1 MLSSEERYARRLNQL
16 LRRAPETAVARDA
29 ARILRSLRGM
39 TLETAAATWG
49 FPDRTDLLGARDV
62 RRKTSEVAYRWAFDV
77 LTFGRVA
84 SGAMAGTGA
93 ISGAVCALAALYYDP
108 ESRQLL
114 RLPFDTVV
122 LLAGCD
128 HPLAGLYLPAIR
140 VRDAGYV
147 SFPPI

>member
-39 TLETAAATWG
+39 TFETAAATWG
-49 FPDRTDLLGARDV
+49 FPDPKARSLGDALRC
-62 RRKTSEVAYRWAFDV
+62 TNEVSYRWGIDV

-93 ISGAVCALAALYYDP
+93 ISGAGCALAAMYYDP
-108 ESRQLL
+108 DSRQLL

-128 HPLAGLYLPAIR
+128 HPLAGMYLPAIR
-140 VRDAGYV
+140 ARDAGYV
-147 SFPPI
+147 SFSPI

>member
-1 MLSSEERYARRLNQL
+1 MLSSEERYARRLNEL
-16 LRRAPETAVARDA
+16 LWQAPGRGVAQDA
-29 ARILRSLRGM
+29 ARILQSVRDLHPEHVAI
-39 TLETAAATWG
+39 LWG

-62 RRKTSEVAYRWAFDV
+62 RRKTSEVAYRWAFDAV
-77 LTFGRVA
+77 TFSRIESVA
-84 SGAMAGTGA
+84 VIGAGVVTGVT
-93 ISGAVCALAALYYDP
+93 SALAAMHFDP

-114 RLPFDTVV
+114 RLPHDTVV

>member
-1 MLSSEERYARRLNQL
+1 MLSSEARYARRLNEVLGQ
-16 LRRAPETAVARDA
+16 APGRGVAQDA
-29 ARILRSLRGM
+29 ARILQSFRGM
-39 TLETAAATWG
+39 TPETAAATWG
-49 FPDRTDLLGARDV
+49 FPDRTDLLSARDV
-62 RRKTSEVAYRWAFDV
+62 RRKTSEVAYRWAFDAV
-77 LTFGRVA
+77 TFSRLA
-84 SGAMAGTGA
+84 SVHMIGAGVIAGVTG
-93 ISGAVCALAALYYDP
+93 ALAAMHYDP